1 VSNKNGNHR
10 RPLIGITSRRDQT
23 MSPVVLPTFALSQ
36 SYVKAVTLSGGAPL
50 MIPLST
56 SEEALRSIYEGL
68 DGILLSGGG
77 DISPH
82 LYGEDT
88 HQSVWG
94 VDDDRDAVELTLAR
108 WALAEGKTLL
118 AICRG
123 VQVMNVAAGGSL
135 HQDILTQVP
144 QAIEHVY
151 YPGYPRNY
159 IAHPVRVERDSL
171 LCRILGQDE
180 VGVNSLHHQSAKNVA
195 PGLVRVAAAPDGV
208 TEGLEKPDHPF
219 AVGVQWH
226 PEELTDH
233 APMRRL
239 FEAFIS
245 EASSQSSVVR

>member
-1 VSNKNGNHR
+1 MRQNHR

-23 MSPVVLPTFALSQ
+23 LSPVVLPTFALSQ
-36 SYVKAVTLSGGAPL
+36 AYVRAISLAGGAPL
-50 MIPLST
+50 MIPIT
-56 SEEALRSIYEGL
+56 PDEEQLRSIYAGL

-82 LYGEDT
+82 LYGEEA

-94 VDDDRDAVELTLAR
+94 VDEERDAVELALAR
-108 WALAEGKTLL
+108 WALAEGKPLL

-123 VQVMNVAAGGSL
+123 IQVMNVAAGGNL
-135 HQDILTQVP
+135 YQDILSQIP
-144 QAIEHVY
+144 QAMEHVY

-159 IAHPVRVERDSL
+159 IAHPVRLMPDSL
-171 LCRILGQDE
+171 LARILGTNT
-180 VGVNSLHHQSAKNVA
+180 VGVNSLHHQAARTVA
-195 PGLVRVAAAPDGV
+195 PGLVKVAEAPDGV

-233 APMRRL
+233 RPMRRL
-239 FEAFIS
+239 FEAFIAA
-245 EASSQSSVVR
+245 ASGG

>member
-1 VSNKNGNHR
+1 MQRSNHR

-36 SYVKAVTLSGGAPL
+36 AYVKAVSFAGGAPL
-50 MIPLST
+50 MIPLT
-56 SEEALRSIYEGL
+56 SGEELLRSVYEGL

-82 LYGEDT
+82 LYGEEA

-94 VDDDRDAVELTLAR
+94 VDEDRDAVELALAR
-108 WALAEGKTLL
+108 WALAESKPLL

-123 VQVMNVAAGGSL
+123 IQVMNVAAGGNL
-135 HQDILTQVP
+135 YQDILSQVP

-159 IAHPVRVERDSL
+159 IAHPVRL
-171 LCRILGQDE
+171 LPGSFLARIIGAGE
-180 VGVNSLHHQSAKNVA
+180 IGVNSLHHQSARVVA
-195 PGLVRVAAAPDGV
+195 PGLIKVAEAPDGV
-208 TEGLEKPDHPF
+208 IEGLEKPDHPF
-219 AVGVQWH
+219 AIGVQWH

-233 APMRRL
+233 TPMRRL
-239 FEAFIS
+239 FEAFVS
-245 EASSQSSVVR
+245 AAGSQ